1 MKDNRFKN
9 RTEAGLL
16 LSKQLSEY
24 KNTNAVV
31 LAIPR
36 GGVPVGHIIAKE
48 LQLPLS
54 IVLSKKI
61 GHPNNKE
68 YAIGSVSL
76 DTVITENHTEIPP
89 EYIENEIIS
98 LRKKLREKQKQY
110 MGHQNPIDVT
120 NKNVILVDDGIA
132 TGNTVLVSI
141 RMLRKS
147 KPAQIIVAVPVV
159 PYNKISLFE
168 KESDVFVYLLAPEDF
183 NAVGEFYEEFNPVED
198 DEVIRMLNNTPS
210 N

>member
-36 GGVPVGHIIAKE
+36 GGVPVRHIIAKE

-54 IVLSKKI
+54 IILSKKI

-98 LRKKLREKQKQY
+98 LRK
-110 MGHQNPIDVT
+110 N
-120 NKNVILVDDGIA
+120 
-132 TGNTVLVSI
+132 
-141 RMLRKS
+141 
-147 KPAQIIVAVPVV
+147 
-159 PYNKISLFE
+159 
-168 KESDVFVYLLAPEDF
+168 
-183 NAVGEFYEEFNPVED
+183 
-198 DEVIRMLNNTPS
+198 
-210 N
+210 

>member
-76 DTVITENHTEIPP
+76 DTVITENHTEIHRN
-89 EYIENEIIS
+89 I
-98 LRKKLREKQKQY
+98 LKMKL
-110 MGHQNPIDVT
+110 
-120 NKNVILVDDGIA
+120 LV
-132 TGNTVLVSI
+132 
-141 RMLRKS
+141 
-147 KPAQIIVAVPVV
+147 
-159 PYNKISLFE
+159 FE
-168 KESDVFVYLLAPEDF
+168 K
-183 NAVGEFYEEFNPVED
+183 N
-198 DEVIRMLNNTPS
+198 
-210 N
+210 